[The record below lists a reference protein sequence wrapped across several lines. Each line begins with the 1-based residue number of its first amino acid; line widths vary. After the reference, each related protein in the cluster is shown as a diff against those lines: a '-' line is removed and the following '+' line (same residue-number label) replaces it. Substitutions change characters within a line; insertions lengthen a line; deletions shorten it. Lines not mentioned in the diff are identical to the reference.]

1 MTPMAEPTTSGPIE
15 GELVR
20 LRALEAADVEL
31 LNPKFNEAEVLENL
45 AAVPFPQPAENFEEF
60 RRGSRSDPSQ
70 VNFAVQD
77 RLTGEVIGVCGL
89 EGLALHLSPELGLW
103 LGKDHWDQGYGTD
116 TVRTL
121 CRHAFRAMGVR
132 RVTLHVLTS
141 NERAIRAYEKVGFM
155 IEGTQREAI
164 FTKGR
169 WRDLHVM
176 GLLAIEFVGTRRS
189 LHAGAR
195 RRHPP

>member
-20 LRALEAADVEL
+20 LRALEAADVEV
-31 LNPKFNEAEVLENL
+31 LNPKFNEPVVLENL
-45 AAVPFPQPAENFEEF
+45 AAVAFPQPIENFEEF

-70 VNFAVQD
+70 VNFAVED

-89 EGLALHLSPELGLW
+89 EGIAMHLSPELGLW

-121 CRHAFRAMGVR
+121 CRHAFRDMGIH
-132 RVTLHVLTS
+132 RVTLHVLAS
-141 NERAIRAYEKVGFM
+141 NERGRRAYEKVGFVR
-155 IEGTQREAI
+155 EGTQRESI
-164 FTKGR
+164 FTQGR
-169 WRDLHVM
+169 WQDVDMM
-176 GLLAIEFVGTRRS
+176 GLLASEFVG
-189 LHAGAR
+189 
-195 RRHPP
+195 